1 MPKPE
6 PLLREDLILVPLPA
20 ATLAQALTV
29 MIQRIEEVGLLRDPE
44 ALRKGIELSPER
56 AAVPISPAVILPHY
70 RTDSVERLVVA
81 LGISAEPLRTEQPDA
96 RVVALVLAPPDDT
109 STYLRAVSA
118 LARAFRHDDVIARLF
133 AATSARDVLDIPE
146 LGELAIQPKVAVADI
161 LDRDAPAAHPDMS
174 MRAAVDL
181 MLHHGARALPV
192 VGDKGEVL
200 GIVSEWDVLRGM
212 RMSGPRERNGEDHGL
227 MAPLAVRD
235 VMTRSVMCI
244 AESTG
249 LEEAANLMIKKEVE
263 QFPVVRDGRFT
274 GLVTRG
280 DILRK
285 LYGR

>member
-118 LARAFRHDDVIARLF
+118 NSRCHLRCSRASRRSTGNIRSLCEASGQIDR
-133 AATSARDVLDIPE
+133 
-146 LGELAIQPKVAVADI
+146 PKGGDRRPVAVDE
-161 LDRDAPAAHPDMS
+161 L
-174 MRAAVDL
+174 
-181 MLHHGARALPV
+181 
-192 VGDKGEVL
+192 
-200 GIVSEWDVLRGM
+200 
-212 RMSGPRERNGEDHGL
+212 
-227 MAPLAVRD
+227 
-235 VMTRSVMCI
+235 
-244 AESTG
+244 
-249 LEEAANLMIKKEVE
+249 
-263 QFPVVRDGRFT
+263 
-274 GLVTRG
+274 
-280 DILRK
+280 
-285 LYGR
+285 

>member
-1 MPKPE
+1 MAKPE
-6 PLLREDLILVPLPA
+6 PLVREDLVLVPLQA
-20 ATLAQALTV
+20 GSLAEALGA
-29 MIQRIEEVGLLRDPE
+29 MIQRIQAAGLLRDPD
-44 ALRKGIELSPER
+44 ALRRGIEQSPDR
-56 AAVPISPAVILPHY
+56 AAVAISPAVVLPHY

-81 LGISAEPLRTEQPDA
+81 LGVADRAVDPERPES
-96 RVVALVLAPPDDT
+96 RVIALVLAPPDDT

-118 LARAFRHDDVIARLF
+118 LARAFRQDDVIERMLDAKS
-133 AATSARDVLDIPE
+133 AADVLAIQE
-146 LGELAIQPKVAVADI
+146 VAGLAIQPRVSVSEI
-161 LDRDAPAAHPDMS
+161 LHRDAPRAHPDMS
-174 MRAAVDL
+174 MRDAVDL
-181 MLHHGARALPV
+181 MLQHGARALPV
-192 VGDKGEVL
+192 VGEKGEVL
-200 GIVSEWDVLRGM
+200 GIVSESDVLRGM
-212 RMSGPRERNGEDHGL
+212 RVAGPRERNGEDHGL

-244 AESTG
+244 AETTG